1 MEEDK
6 DKTKFDPSGMIERT
20 GGRSRKLRAYSPTG
34 DEPLAAEE
42 DTPVTDQSNAQN
54 KMPAVEQTKDKPRDE
69 PRRRKPKAQA
79 ESQDYQSLF
88 IQGAAIAARSGK
100 TVYICKEHHDRII
113 KILHVIAKNDVSLF
127 SYLYN
132 VLEHHF
138 NTYQEDITEL
148 YDNNLEKVF

>member
-20 GGRSRKLRAYSPTG
+20 GGRNRKLRAYSPTT
-34 DEPLAAEE
+34 DEPVE
-42 DTPVTDQSNAQN
+42 TDSDASVSDQLNTQEA
-54 KMPAVEQTKDKPRDE
+54 MPAVEQPKEKPRE
-69 PRRRKPKAQA
+69 ETRRRKTKT
-79 ESQDYQSLF
+79 EMQDYQSLF
-88 IQGAAIAARSGK
+88 IHEAAIAARSGK

-148 YDNNLEKVF
+148 YDNNIEKVF

>member
-20 GGRSRKLRAYSPTG
+20 GGRSRKLRAYSPTS
-34 DEPLAAEE
+34 DEPLATEE
-42 DTPVTDQSNAQN
+42 NVPVTDQPNAQSE
-54 KMPAVEQTKDKPRDE
+54 MPMVEQTKEKSREE

-79 ESQDYQSLF
+79 ESQDYKSLF
-88 IQGAAIAARSGK
+88 IQEAAIAARSGK

-113 KILHVIAKNDVSLF
+113 KILHVIAKNEVSLF

-148 YDNNLEKVF
+148 YDNNIEKVF